1 MWIIIL
7 LIDITIIEYNIL
19 VIPKKNVPTIII
31 REFIIKL
38 DIDTFILKYFLSIR
52 FITVIPP
59 DISGDY
65 PLYSGQYTVTPKA
78 KESQVLPTAKTVLL
92 NDVTVKKVPLYQTSN
107 TSGGN
112 TVYIA
117 TEVF

>member
-1 MWIIIL
+1 MIV
-7 LIDITIIEYNIL
+7 DVSFEESSQVYVVDL
-19 VIPKKNVPTIII
+19 VSD
-31 REFIIKL
+31 EQ
-38 DIDTFILKYFLSIR
+38 TFDVDFKED
-52 FITVIPP
+52 ITVIPP

-65 PLYSGQYTVTPKA
+65 PLYSGIYTVTPKA